1 MPPELSHIENW
12 IFDLDNTLY
21 PSSADLFG
29 QIDVKMGD
37 YISHLLDVDRAEA
50 RRIQKQFFHSHGT
63 TLSGLM
69 EAHGVEP
76 SHFLD
81 YVHDIDL
88 EVIEE
93 DRALVRAIGELPGR
107 KFVFTNGDAPY
118 ARRVLNRLG
127 LGESFEAIHDIHAC
141 DYVPKPRRD
150 GYHTMCR
157 TFDIKPD
164 RALFVEDMAR
174 NLKPAKAMGMVTVW
188 VNNGSESGSHD
199 ADPTSIDY
207 EIAAVTPW
215 LGELGFGPQ
224 EEAE

>member
-1 MPPELSHIENW
+1 MQPALSHIDHW

-21 PSSADLFG
+21 PASAKLFD

-37 YISHLLDVDRAEA
+37 YIARLLDVDRVEA

-69 EAHGVEP
+69 EAHAIEP

-93 DRALVRAIGELPGR
+93 DRLLVNAIGALPGR

-118 ARRVLNRLG
+118 ARRVLDRLG
-127 LGESFEAIHDIHAC
+127 LGASFEAIHDIVAC
-141 DYVPKPRRD
+141 DYVPKPERVS
-150 GYHTMCR
+150 YEAMCG
-157 TFDIKPD
+157 TFEIKPD

-174 NLKPAKAMGMVTVW
+174 NLKPAKEMGMITVW
-188 VNNGSESGSHD
+188 VNNGSESGSHA
-199 ADPTSIDY
+199 ADSQYIDY

-215 LGELGFGPQ
+215 LGAIL
-224 EEAE
+224 EAA

>member
-1 MPPELSHIENW
+1 MPPDLSHIDHW

-21 PSSADLFG
+21 PASAKLFD
-29 QIDVKMGD
+29 QIDMKMGD
-37 YISHLLDVDRAEA
+37 YIARLLDVDRVEA

-69 EAHGVEP
+69 EKHAVEP
-76 SHFLD
+76 GHFLD

-88 EVIEE
+88 EVIAE
-93 DRALVRAIGELPGR
+93 DRLLVNAIGALPGR

-118 ARRVLNRLG
+118 ARRVLDRLG
-127 LGESFEAIHDIHAC
+127 LGKSFEAIHDIVAC
-141 DYVPKPRRD
+141 DYVPKPERAS
-150 GYHTMCR
+150 YEAMCR
-157 TFDIKPD
+157 TFEIKPD

-188 VNNGSESGSHD
+188 VNNGSESGSHG
-199 ADPTSIDY
+199 AESHYIDY

-215 LGELGFGPQ
+215 LDSIV
-224 EEAE
+224 EAA

>member
-1 MPPELSHIENW
+1 MPPALSHIDHW

-21 PSSADLFG
+21 PASAKLFD

-37 YISHLLDVDRAEA
+37 YIARLLDVDRVEA

-76 SHFLD
+76 GHFLD

-88 EVIEE
+88 EVIDE
-93 DRALVRAIGELPGR
+93 DRALVRAIGDLPGR

-118 ARRVLNRLG
+118 ARRVLDRLG
-127 LGESFEAIHDIHAC
+127 LGASFEAIHDIVAC
-141 DYVPKPRRD
+141 NYVPKPERVS
-150 GYHTMCR
+150 YEAMCS
-157 TFDIKPD
+157 TFEIKPD

-188 VNNGSESGSHD
+188 VNNGSESGSHEAD
-199 ADPTSIDY
+199 ARYIDY

-215 LGELGFGPQ
+215 LDTIV
-224 EEAE
+224 EAA

>member
-1 MPPELSHIENW
+1 MPPALAHIDHW

-21 PSSADLFG
+21 PASAKLFD

-37 YISHLLDVDRAEA
+37 YIVRLLNVDRVEA

-69 EAHGVEP
+69 EAYDIEP
-76 SHFLD
+76 GHFLD

-93 DRALVRAIGELPGR
+93 DRALVKSIGALPGR
-107 KFVFTNGDAPY
+107 KFVFTNGEASY
-118 ARRVLNRLG
+118 ARRVLDRLG
-127 LGESFEAIHDIHAC
+127 LGASFEAIHDIVAC
-141 DYVPKPRRD
+141 DYVPKPEPVS
-150 GYHTMCR
+150 YEAMCR
-157 TFDIKPD
+157 TFEIEPD

-188 VNNGSESGSHD
+188 VNNGSESGSHEME
-199 ADPTSIDY
+199 SQYIDY

-215 LGELGFGPQ
+215 LGAIL
-224 EEAE
+224 EAA

>member
-1 MPPELSHIENW
+1 MSPALSHIDHW

-21 PSSADLFG
+21 PASAKLFD

-37 YISHLLDVDRAEA
+37 YIARLLDTDRVEA

-69 EAHGVEP
+69 EEHAIEP
-76 SHFLD
+76 GEFLD

-88 EVIEE
+88 EVIDE
-93 DRALVRAIGELPGR
+93 DRALVKAIGALPGR

-118 ARRVLNRLG
+118 ARRVLDRLG
-127 LGESFEAIHDIHAC
+127 LGTSFEAIHDIVAC
-141 DYVPKPRRD
+141 DYVPKPERIS
-150 GYHTMCR
+150 YEAMCS
-157 TFDIKPD
+157 TFEIKPD

-174 NLKPAKAMGMVTVW
+174 NLKPAKDMGMVTVW
-188 VNNGSESGSHD
+188 VNNGSESGSNE
-199 ADPTSIDY
+199 ADSHYIDY

-215 LGELGFGPQ
+215 LGTIL
-224 EEAE
+224 EAA

>member
-1 MPPELSHIENW
+1 MPPALSHIDHW

-21 PSSADLFG
+21 PASAKLFD

-37 YISHLLDVDRAEA
+37 YIARLLDVDRVEE

-69 EAHGVEP
+69 ETHGVEP
-76 SHFLD
+76 GHFLD

-88 EVIEE
+88 EVIDE
-93 DRALVRAIGELPGR
+93 DRALVRAIGDLPGR

-118 ARRVLNRLG
+118 ARRVLDRLG
-127 LGESFEAIHDIHAC
+127 LGASFEAIHDIVAC
-141 DYVPKPRRD
+141 NYVPKPERVS
-150 GYHTMCR
+150 YEAMCS
-157 TFDIKPD
+157 TFEIKPD

-188 VNNGSESGSHD
+188 VNNGSESGSHEAD
-199 ADPTSIDY
+199 ARYIDY

-215 LGELGFGPQ
+215 LDTIV
-224 EEAE
+224 EAA